1 MYIYFHLSFAVESH
15 ILWAFFQGFIGQDS
29 LKSGEGYHAAKGK
42 RVGPESWAATVR
54 RYPVYMWHMHYKLSN

>member
-54 RYPVYMWHMHYKLSN
+54 T